1 MPFINI
7 ITQNHLPNPIPI
19 PYSITDVVTAYKS
32 LLKEKEALEAT
43 VSALSTN
50 QNEPSL
56 NESNTKSCAD
66 HSSTSSTI
74 AAASSSVVDNNNELK
89 LQLSTVM
96 NSLATLSA
104 EKSKMEQSFQADK
117 RQLRQDLQSKDKHI
131 KDLQD
136 RYKAAAAQNALEL
149 DKAKSKLIVERHDRE
164 KEINDH
170 MLMVRELQKLLSD
183 ERHLKENLEMQ
194 LNDLKTQF
202 SVIDNSDGSG
212 RVRELT
218 HELTQ
223 LKQKLK
229 EYKNANKQLTNSCS
243 TTLPPD
249 DRQLAASATVLR
261 QLQHEMMQLKQQH
274 AVAMNAEQRRA
285 MLAEDQYK
293 KLSVV
298 HEDRVANL
306 ESRLAELSA
315 SVGAYDR
322 LRQEDQASIFKL
334 KEKIAQF
341 EVGQMVP
348 MASDSLLPKQWDVHE
363 LIDEIVQL
371 KQVLLVEN
379 AKLAAPVDLSKL
391 FPASND
397 HRDCA
402 DAYAK
407 LRHDFDTYRRANDGN
422 HDTIDVQKRHIKT
435 LQDKVQVL
443 NRNIDQQ
450 EQELKNKSMEYAGE
464 IRLERAKWK
473 DFVASMESD
482 FRGKVA
488 ELELQLQKQRERSL
502 SLLEEKENEIRTLKT
517 SFDVFLP
524 GSIGSAQPPQMID
537 NSAGLSAAKAT
548 QLNSVLSANGTAG
561 AGTSAVAQQ
570 QQTGDYH
577 MLHYVHE
584 LSRKEVE
591 ITALR
596 KAKYAAESSLR
607 QALQDK
613 VMAQEELHDKIIL
626 LEENVDR

>member
-1 MPFINI
+1 MLTCLQRFLFPSLAIS
-7 ITQNHLPNPIPI
+7 TSSHLYLPSNHP
-19 PYSITDVVTAYKS
+19 DVVTAYKS

-50 QNEPSL
+50 QNETSTKDAA
-56 NESNTKSCAD
+56 ESYAD
-66 HSSTSSTI
+66 ALSTTGTASVAATSSF
-74 AAASSSVVDNNNELK
+74 SVDNNNELK

-136 RYKAAAAQNALEL
+136 RYKALAAQNALEL
-149 DKAKSKLIVERHDRE
+149 DKAKSKLIVERHERE

-218 HELTQ
+218 HDLNQ

-229 EYKNANKQLTNSCS
+229 DAKSANKPSATATPNDSQV
-243 TTLPPD
+243 
-249 DRQLAASATVLR
+249 AASATVLR
-261 QLQHEMMQLKQQH
+261 QLQHEMLQLKQQH
-274 AVAMNAEQRRA
+274 AIAMSAEQHRA

-293 KLSVV
+293 KLSIV

-322 LRQEDQASIFKL
+322 LRQADQANIFHL

-341 EVGQMVP
+341 ELGHMVP
-348 MASDSLLPKQWDVHE
+348 MASDSLLPKQWTVHE
-363 LIDEIVQL
+363 LIEEIVQL

-379 AKLAAPVDLSKL
+379 AKLPSPVDLSKL

-402 DAYAK
+402 DSYAK

-422 HDTIDVQKRHIKT
+422 RDTIDVQKRHIKT

-450 EQELKNKSMEYAGE
+450 EQELKNKSMEYVAE
-464 IRLERAKWK
+464 IRSERTKWK

-488 ELELQLQKQRERSL
+488 ELESQLQKQRERSL
-502 SLLEEKENEIRTLKT
+502 TLLEEKENEIRQLKQA
-517 SFDVFLP
+517 FDVF
-524 GSIGSAQPPQMID
+524 GSGSLAQQPPPQLID
-537 NSAGLSAAKAT
+537 TSAGVSAAKAT
-548 QLNSVLSANGTAG
+548 QLSSVLG
-561 AGTSAVAQQ
+561 ACNSSSGGAIGQQ
-570 QQTGDYH
+570 SQSGDYH